1 MTLKSRENMSSPQRK
16 IYSVRLKAIMVM
28 SSD

>member
-1 MTLKSRENMSSPQRK
+1 MTLKSCENMSFSQRK

>member
-1 MTLKSRENMSSPQRK
+1 MTLKSRENMFFSRRK